1 MVSNVDSTEFN
12 TVIQKLREY
21 CVSAGLVES
30 CVQQRRSILAACEDP
45 KTVSI
50 YNHGGQVWPLPQTGQ
65 MQLELET
72 LHRPDVP
79 GFFTLSTSYRNE
91 PNPVEGRH
99 ELIFP
104 MFEFEIRGDVQDL
117 IEFEAGMLR
126 HLGFKVPTDLKQFD
140 PSTGVT
146 KGCLRGTW
154 DDIAAH
160 YGIDGDDLGND
171 IEERIGNDFGPVFF
185 LTDFPNKTSPFWN
198 MRQNPVWKD
207 HALKVDVLLC
217 GMETFGSAERAI
229 DKAEMARE
237 FNTIS
242 DGGYAQLL
250 YNLFTK
256 ERVDAEMEQYLDH
269 TFIQRAGGGIGL
281 TRLIRAMKLQGLL

>member
-1 MVSNVDSTEFN
+1 MVSNVDSLEFN
-12 TVIQKLREY
+12 AVIQKLREY
-21 CVSAGLVES
+21 CRSQGLIEA

-45 KTVSI
+45 KTVSV

-72 LHRPDVP
+72 LNRPDCQ

-104 MFEFEIRGDVQDL
+104 MFEFEIRGDIQDL

-126 HLGFKVPTDLKQFD
+126 HLGFNVPEKLVRFDL
-140 PSTGVT
+140 STGKT
-146 KGCLRGTW
+146 AGCMTGTW

-160 YGIDGDDLGND
+160 YNITGDDLGNNV
-171 IEERIGNDFGPVFF
+171 ETRIGQDFGPVFF

-217 GMETFGSAERAI
+217 GMETFGSAERAV
-229 DKAEMARE
+229 DKADMRRE
-237 FNTIS
+237 FSTIS
-242 DGGYAQLL
+242 NGEYAQLL
-250 YNLFTK
+250 YSLFGR
-256 ERVDAEMEQYLDH
+256 ERVDREMDEYLEN
-269 TFIQRAGGGIGL
+269 TFVQRSGGGIGL
-281 TRLIRAMKLQGLL
+281 TRLIRAMKMEQLL